1 MLVLVVSHTFSDI
14 HEIKVKKNEHYLCE
28 MILLTDKDVS
38 TNEVSQ
44 FNIEGPK
51 KHLLDTCSKWLAKF
65 DTWCGLHSGTLIVF
79 RVTLH

>member
-1 MLVLVVSHTFSDI
+1 
-14 HEIKVKKNEHYLCE
+14 

-44 FNIEGPK
+44 FNMGGPK

-65 DTWCGLHSGTLIVF
+65 DTWCGLHSGTNCV
-79 RVTLH
+79 